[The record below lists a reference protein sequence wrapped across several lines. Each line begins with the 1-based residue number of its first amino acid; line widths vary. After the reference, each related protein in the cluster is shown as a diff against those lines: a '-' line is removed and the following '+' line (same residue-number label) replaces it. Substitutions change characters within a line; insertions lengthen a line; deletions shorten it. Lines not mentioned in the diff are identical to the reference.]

1 MTDDARDQDA
11 PSAEETFG
19 VEGFEFFNLSDQD
32 AGEEPSGAGEVSAT
46 EEAGDDG
53 ADQAAEPAPGEQAA
67 PTVEERL
74 AQLEARHAQEMAQYQ
89 ATIDRLTQGL
99 TLRQE
104 ASAVPPADPEIEFPD
119 ILEDPK
125 GYASALREMVRRET
139 SGALRQSTT
148 GQSREERVKA
158 ITLKFYEDNADLQ
171 GIPEFVNAAYEAE
184 ARHYAALGVN
194 IQDAL
199 LRDPE
204 AVSRRVADAARSR
217 AVELGLRLG
226 SSETE
231 EDGGSEARP
240 AGFGSRGRTAGVSGR
255 SASKAARNG
264 KAPDGPGDFAA
275 ELRREQASSG
285 FF

>member
-1 MTDDARDQDA
+1 MRHN
-11 PSAEETFG
+11 G
-19 VEGFEFFNLSDQD
+19 GM
-32 AGEEPSGAGEVSAT
+32 
-46 EEAGDDG
+46 AGDSSFDIVSKVDHQEVDN
-53 ADQAAEPAPGEQAA
+53 ALNMAAKEVRNRFDFKGTDASIRWSGEAI
-67 PTVEERL
+67 EM
-74 AQLEARHAQEMAQYQ
+74 EAN
-89 ATIDRLTQGL
+89 G
-99 TLRQE
+99 
-104 ASAVPPADPEIEFPD
+104 
-119 ILEDPK
+119 
-125 GYASALREMVRRET
+125 
-139 SGALRQSTT
+139 
-148 GQSREERVKA
+148 EERVKA

>member
-19 VEGFEFFNLSDQD
+19 VEGFEFFNLQD
-32 AGEEPSGAGEVSAT
+32 DAAGEEPSGAGEVSAAEG
-46 EEAGDDG
+46 EE
-53 ADQAAEPAPGEQAA
+53 PGEEGREPEPT

-104 ASAVPPADPEIEFPD
+104 AGAAPQDDPEIEFPD

-139 SGALRQSTT
+139 SGALRQSTA

-158 ITLKFYEDNADLQ
+158 ITSKFYEDNADLQ

-204 AVSRRVADAARSR
+204 AVSRRVADAARGR

-226 SSETE
+226 SNETE
-231 EDGGSEARP
+231 EDGSSDARP

-255 SASKAARNG
+255 SAGRAARNG
-264 KAPDGPGDFAA
+264 KAVESPGDFAA
-275 ELRREQASSG
+275 ELRREQANSG